1 MNIDKPILCNESKR
15 DIQEIHEYA
24 IVEEEEEKSNQDKIV
39 KDKVDFNDVTN
50 MNSGKTHHRQ
60 TNIINKSIG
69 LNQLKSYEHWLPRAF
84 LYVSCIFIIFLLSHG
99 PPRTLRSNT
108 PYSNALKV

>member
-50 MNSGKTHHRQ
+50 MNSGKTHHRE

-69 LNQLKSYEHWLPRAF
+69 LDQLKSYEHLCHPAF
-84 LYVSCIFIIFLLSHG
+84 QWICFIFIFFLLIHG
-99 PPRTLRSNT
+99 PPHSNT
-108 PYSNALKV
+108 PFL